1 MRPVIG
7 VCGAHEPA
15 KWSFW
20 AQPATLVAETY
31 LESVRRVGGLPVVL
45 APEELEPAD
54 VEALLERIDGLL
66 LIGGADVDPS
76 RYGQD
81 PAPQTERT
89 VPVRDAFEIA
99 LVRAAMQ
106 RDMPVLGICR
116 GLQVLSV
123 ATGGTL
129 HQHLMLAG
137 YSEHRPHRG
146 DLGRATRHDMIVAPG
161 SVVAGAVGGGRQE
174 VNSHHHQGVD
184 VVGRGG
190 RVSARSDP
198 DGVPEAVEWPDRR
211 FVVGVQWHPEVDE
224 RDRLF
229 APLVHAAG
237 GRRDGADPSRA
248 RPRDAVTRRS

>member
-15 KWSFW
+15 RWSFW

-31 LESVRRVGGLPVVL
+31 LASVRRVGGLPL
-45 APEELEPAD
+45 ILPPEEVEPDD
-54 VEALLERIDGLL
+54 VEALLARIDGLL
-66 LIGGADVDPS
+66 LVGGADVDPG
-76 RYGQD
+76 RYGQE
-81 PAPQTERT
+81 PVPQTERT
-89 VPVRDAFEIA
+89 VPVRDGFEIA
-99 LVRAAMQ
+99 LVTAAME

-116 GLQVLSV
+116 GLQILNV

-129 HQHLMLAG
+129 HQHLVLAG
-137 YSEHRPHRG
+137 FAEHRPRQG
-146 DLGRATRHDMIVAPG
+146 DLGHATRHEVTVEPD
-161 SVVAGAVGGGRQE
+161 SVVARAVGGGRQE

-184 VVGRGG
+184 VVGAGG
-190 RVSARSDP
+190 RVSARSEP

-229 APLVHAAG
+229 APLVTAAG
-237 GRRDGADPSRA
+237 DGAP
-248 RPRDAVTRRS
+248 AVRRGPYGPLSS

>member
-31 LESVRRVGGLPVVL
+31 LQSVRRVGGLPLVL
-45 APEELEPAD
+45 APEELEPED
-54 VEALLERIDGLL
+54 VDALLARIDGLL

-76 RYGQD
+76 RYGHE
-81 PAPQTERT
+81 PIPQTERT
-89 VPVRDAFEIA
+89 VPVRDGFEIA
-99 LVRAAMQ
+99 LVRGAME
-106 RDMPVLGICR
+106 RDMAVLGICR
-116 GLQVLSV
+116 GLQILNV

-137 YSEHRPHRG
+137 YAEHRPHQG
-146 DLGRATRHDMIVAPG
+146 DLGHATRHHVTVEPDSLVGLAL
-161 SVVAGAVGGGRQE
+161 GGGRQE

-184 VVGRGG
+184 AVGAGG
-190 RVSARSDP
+190 RVSARSEP

-211 FVVGVQWHPEVDE
+211 FAVGVQWHPEVDD

-229 APLVHAAG
+229 APLVAAA
-237 GRRDGADPSRA
+237 ADELA
-248 RPRDAVTRRS
+248 APRSS